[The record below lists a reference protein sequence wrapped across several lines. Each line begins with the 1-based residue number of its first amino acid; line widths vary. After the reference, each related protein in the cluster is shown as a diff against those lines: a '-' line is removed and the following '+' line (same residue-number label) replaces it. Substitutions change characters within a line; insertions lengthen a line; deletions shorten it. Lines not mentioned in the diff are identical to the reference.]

1 MLGGMQTV
9 LHWLNAQAERLGD
22 RPALWSR
29 RGDLWMS
36 VSWRDYAR
44 TIRDL
49 TAGFVAIGLRPRS
62 VVGIVGGNREETIY
76 AFLAVMAAGA
86 YPLGINRKGLRET
99 YDALRDRRD
108 VDFWIAETE
117 DDVKSLGANPCSTD
131 RVIIM
136 DGTSPQ
142 GRSFDEV
149 LSLGMKSTDSH
160 YYERLEQ
167 LKPHDIAV
175 LALSREGSSSP
186 VPVILTHQNLNF
198 TAERRATCLNVDEND
213 ATISF
218 LSLAAIAEQMNAMYG
233 AIYSGTQV
241 YLVPNETWIARSLHQ
256 VRPTVFIAT
265 PEVWSDIQHRVD
277 EYVSGLTMPEQRM
290 FRWARR
296 IANVHHAHVQSH
308 RQSPVQIQG
317 KLAVARA
324 SIFSMLKER
333 LGLNRTHHFYAHSGS
348 ISPTVLEYFSSVDI
362 VIAEMYG
369 QTETCGLTSVGTNG
383 ALKFGRVGRPISGT
397 EMKIADDGEIYVR
410 GGNVCAGYWN
420 DTARTAARIQNGWF
434 ATKDRGTLDEDGL
447 VVLESM

>member
-175 LALSREGSSSP
+175 LALSREG
-186 VPVILTHQNLNF
+186 
-198 TAERRATCLNVDEND
+198 
-213 ATISF
+213 
-218 LSLAAIAEQMNAMYG
+218 
-233 AIYSGTQV
+233 
-241 YLVPNETWIARSLHQ
+241 
-256 VRPTVFIAT
+256 
-265 PEVWSDIQHRVD
+265 
-277 EYVSGLTMPEQRM
+277 
-290 FRWARR
+290 
-296 IANVHHAHVQSH
+296 
-308 RQSPVQIQG
+308 
-317 KLAVARA
+317 
-324 SIFSMLKER
+324 
-333 LGLNRTHHFYAHSGS
+333 
-348 ISPTVLEYFSSVDI
+348 
-362 VIAEMYG
+362 
-369 QTETCGLTSVGTNG
+369 
-383 ALKFGRVGRPISGT
+383 
-397 EMKIADDGEIYVR
+397 
-410 GGNVCAGYWN
+410 
-420 DTARTAARIQNGWF
+420 
-434 ATKDRGTLDEDGL
+434 
-447 VVLESM
+447 